1 MFTSSIN
8 VEGLQAL
15 LGGKDPVC
23 GKELQPNSA
32 ASSINREGKTL
43 YFCSDACRTTFDA
56 APEKYCACC

>member
-23 GKELQPNSA
+23 GKELQPSTA
-32 ASSINREGKTL
+32 AATENREGKTF
-43 YFCSDACRTTFDA
+43 YFCSTECKEKFDA
-56 APEKYCACC
+56 NHEKYS

>member
-23 GKELQPNSA
+23 GKDLQPNTA
-32 ASSINREGKTL
+32 ASTLNREGKTF
-43 YFCSDACRTTFDA
+43 YFCSDDCRTKFDA
-56 APEKYCACC
+56 EPEKFCGCC

>member
-23 GKELQPNSA
+23 GRDLYPSTA
-32 ASSINREGKTL
+32 ATSVKREGKTL
-43 YFCSDACRTTFDA
+43 YFCSPDCKAAFDA
-56 APEKYCACC
+56 QPEKYCGGS

>member
-23 GKELQPNSA
+23 GKELQPSTA
-32 ASSINREGKTL
+32 AATINHEGKTL
-43 YFCSDACRTTFDA
+43 YFCSDECRARFA
-56 APEKYCACC
+56 ADQEKRGDCC

>member
-23 GKELQPNSA
+23 GKELQANTA
-32 ASSINREGKTL
+32 ASTLTREGKTF
-43 YFCSDACRTTFDA
+43 YFCSDDCRATFDA
-56 APEKYCACC
+56 EPEKFGSCC